1 MVRLTLSWLFRR
13 PVQLLAV
20 LGVAV
25 GLLAL
30 LVVLSVMNG
39 LIEMNRVG
47 VRALSADLHLIPA
60 ATEPPAKFAPYAAA
74 LAEVP
79 DVAAMSP
86 HLVAYALLS
95 VPGSTPNLT
104 RTQNSDFAQL
114 QVVGVDAEAEARVSG
129 FGEAL
134 LRAIAAPVPDRER
147 PFTVPET
154 TFARPGVL
162 ISDTL
167 ARGLPSRRGAPL
179 RGLTIELGALPWKLP
194 PAGQELQP
202 VNGKFTIAGTYAS
215 GDYRL
220 ALDRIYMQRSGAD
233 GLRANLL
240 GTRAPDFTEVLI
252 RLAPGADPQ
261 AAKFAIR
268 EALARAGLPEPGGAL
283 GGELVTWEERNHVF
297 LRAIENERRMI
308 TLVLFFIVVVAS
320 FGLFAVLSALV
331 REKVRDLGVLAA
343 LGCTPAQRGG
353 LVLVVGAAA
362 AAAGT
367 GLGLGGAWLL
377 VRNKDAVAVFL
388 RDRFGIEI
396 FSPELYVVDGLPAQW
411 DGAAAGALALGT
423 FLVGIAFAAAPTL
436 RAALLNPVEALRY
449 E

>member
-1 MVRLTLSWLFRR
+1 MTRLALTWLFRR

-20 LGVAV
+20 LGVAI

-39 LIEMNRVG
+39 LIELNRDG
-47 VRALSADLHLIPA
+47 VRSLSADLHLIPA
-60 ATEPPAKFAPYAAA
+60 PGAEPARFAPYRAA

-79 DVAAMSP
+79 EVAAVSP

-95 VPGSTPNLT
+95 VPGATTNLT
-104 RTQNSDFAQL
+104 RTQNADFAQL
-114 QVVGVDAEAEARVSG
+114 QVVGVDFAAEAEVTD
-129 FGEAL
+129 FGRALAEAVE
-134 LRAIAAPVPDRER
+134 APVPDPSR
-147 PFTVPET
+147 PFAPPPQE
-154 TFARPGVL
+154 FARPGVL
-162 ISDTL
+162 VSDAL
-167 ARGLPSRRGAPL
+167 ARGLPRRRGESL
-179 RGLTIELGALPWKLP
+179 RGLRIELGALPWKLP
-194 PAGQELQP
+194 PPGEELRP
-202 VNGKFTIAGTYAS
+202 VNGTFTVAGTYAA
-215 GDYRL
+215 GDYRV
-220 ALDRIYMQRSGAD
+220 ALDRVYAPREGRD

-240 GTRAPDFTEVLI
+240 GTKAPDFTEALI
-252 RLAPGADPQ
+252 RLHPETDPM
-261 AAKFAIR
+261 AAKAAIR
-268 EALARAGLPEPGGAL
+268 AALARAGLPEPGGPA
-283 GGELVTWEERNHVF
+283 GGELVTWQERNHVF

-353 LVLVVGAAA
+353 LVLGVGAIAA
-362 AAAGT
+362 SLGAAI
-367 GLGLGGAWLL
+367 GLGGAWWL
-377 VRNKDAVAVFL
+377 VREKDAVAEFL
-388 RDRFGIEI
+388 RTRLGIEI

-411 DGAAAGALALGT
+411 DAGAAGWLTFGALV
-423 FLVGIAFAAAPTL
+423 VGLIFVTAPTL